1 MDGGDAVD
9 RGDATDRGEQLR
21 ALAADLA
28 AREDVADA
36 WTAKSFTDRLFV
48 VEVGAGE
55 DLPAAVEERLR
66 EHGLRG
72 YNEVHDV
79 GAEGPAFAGD
89 LAGGDRYRFV
99 DVGARGELQSYVVD

>member
-1 MDGGDAVD
+1 M
-9 RGDATDRGEQLR
+9 DRGEQLR

-28 AREDVADA
+28 ERGDVADA

-48 VEVGAGE
+48 VEVEGDR
-55 DLPAAVEERLR
+55 DLPAAVEQRLR

-79 GAEGPAFAGD
+79 GVEDPAFAGD
-89 LAGGDRYRFV
+89 LTGGDRYRFV
-99 DVGARGELQSYVVD
+99 DVRARGELQSYVVD

>member
-1 MDGGDAVD
+1 M
-9 RGDATDRGEQLR
+9 DRGEQLR
-21 ALAADLA
+21 ALAEDLTE
-28 AREDVADA
+28 REGVADA

-48 VEVGAGE
+48 VEVEAGR
-55 DLPAAVEERLR
+55 DLPATVEDRLR

-79 GAEGPAFAGD
+79 GVEDPAFAGE

-99 DVGARGELQSYVVD
+99 DVQTRGELQSYVVD